1 MSDFFAICGL
11 LGCEKRHFGV
21 KKLAYRTE
29 KDHKT
34 QAERYTFCKPK
45 IRDFCENQRKTL
57 INSNLTSMLIF
68 RIFATVITRADLH
81 AILRGVKR
89 SACQNFSEL
98 I

>member
-1 MSDFFAICGL
+1 MNDFFAKGGF
-11 LGCEKRHFGV
+11 LGCERWLFLV
-21 KKLAYRTE
+21 QKLTFRSA

-57 INSNLTSMLIF
+57 IHSDLTSTLIF
-68 RIFATVITRADLH
+68 RVFATVIACADLH

-89 SACQNFSEL
+89 SACQNL
-98 I
+98 